1 MYNTPSRSPF
11 LDNQNN
17 HNCTG
22 DSSQKTRHHRRCTK
36 VCIPATAN
44 CKGSGK
50 HLRKEPDDAPPESN
64 EDMGNGETN
73 PHKNVA
79 EDSGT
84 KVCRELDSNCT
95 ENHDATSNGDNKLF
109 SVPSSWKE
117 IQGKTTVVNR
127 WISRIIMVVPHNL
140 MFYIVIY
147 NRSALQNVKKENF
160 I

>member
-95 ENHDATSNGDNKLF
+95 EKHNATSNGDNNSNKAIKRTFQLERN
-109 SVPSSWKE
+109 P
-117 IQGKTTVVNR
+117 GKNHGSKQVDQ
-127 WISRIIMVVPHNL
+127 
-140 MFYIVIY
+140 
-147 NRSALQNVKKENF
+147 QNNHGCTSQSYV
-160 I
+160 